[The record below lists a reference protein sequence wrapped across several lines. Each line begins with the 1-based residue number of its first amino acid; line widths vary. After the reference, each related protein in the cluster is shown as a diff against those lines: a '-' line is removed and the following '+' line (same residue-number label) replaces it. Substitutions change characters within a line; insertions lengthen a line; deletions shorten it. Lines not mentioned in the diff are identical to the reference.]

1 MSAVQVKKR
10 KTNWYKSNLNFYI
23 TKGEIKMKKFFVAAF
38 AVLVAG
44 VVCADAVVADFLSEA
59 NWRRSRVKGSYAA
72 VKENGKVSAIKVNGP
87 NVVSFGSRIYPMDG
101 GKDINKLYEGISF
114 EVKGDGSNEW
124 GAVAVQET
132 NLVCGIYFFPLKN
145 TEWHEVKVAF
155 ADMAPASDHTL
166 GLPAKLAVGR
176 IVNVNF
182 GDRWKLN
189 WTNVKRG
196 EFSFQVRNLKLVENA
211 APAIKTGKLKARP
224 LCDVIKEMK
233 AGKPAL
239 VTCVGDS
246 ITAGTALKK
255 GDKRYAVLLGE
266 LLVKKFN
273 NAKIKRECVAIGG
286 AHTFDSIAWL
296 DRDLTKG
303 NPDVATMLIGFN
315 NRSGAQSTAAYVAQ
329 LEMWIER
336 LLAKTNGK
344 TAIILI
350 PSIQGVPRW
359 EAQKDMAEATYK
371 VAKKYNCTICPIEQV
386 IEKIGALQYKAKY
399 LADGVHPNQAGH
411 KMFAEELVKCFDK

>member
-1 MSAVQVKKR
+1 
-10 KTNWYKSNLNFYI
+10 
-23 TKGEIKMKKFFVAAF
+23 MKKLFVAAF

-44 VVCADAVVADFLSEA
+44 AVSADAVISDFLNGN
-59 NWRRSRVKGSYAA
+59 NWKRSRVKGSYEM
-72 VKENGKVSAIKVNGP
+72 VKENGKVVAVKVNGP
-87 NVVSFGSRIYPMDG
+87 NVVSFASRNYPVDNG
-101 GKDINKLYEGISF
+101 NDLKKVYAGISF

-124 GAVAVQET
+124 GCVTVQET
-132 NLVCGIYFFPLKN
+132 RMVSGCYFFPLKN
-145 TEWHEVKVAF
+145 TQWQEYKVAF
-155 ADMAPASDHTL
+155 ADMAPAGDQSL
-166 GLPAKLAVGR
+166 GLPAAMPVGS
-176 IVNVNF
+176 ICDFNF
-182 GDRWKLN
+182 SDRWKIN
-189 WTNVKRG
+189 WTNIKRNN
-196 EFSFQVRNLKLVENA
+196 FSFQVRNLKLIEKIE
-211 APAIKTGKLKARP
+211 PAIKTGKFKARP
-224 LCDVIKEMK
+224 LADVVKEMK

-239 VTCVGDS
+239 VTCFGDS

-266 LLVKKFN
+266 LLVKKFGN
-273 NAKIKRECVAIGG
+273 DKIKSECVAIGG
-286 AHTFDSIAWL
+286 AHTYDSIAWL

-315 NRSGAQSTAAYVAQ
+315 NRSGAQTAEIYAAQ

-336 LLAKTNGK
+336 LLAKTGGK

-359 EAQKDMAEATYK
+359 FAQRDMAEITYK

-386 IEKIGALQYKAKY
+386 IEKIGAKDYKAKY

-411 KMFAEELVKCFDK
+411 LVFAQELVKCFDK